1 VLAEIDAA
9 QRRLYAD
16 AAPGVVFLV
25 TPNSIGSG
33 ILLTAEGLVLT
44 NAHVVGKSNS
54 LDVVTFSGQ
63 RMKGHVV
70 ERGVGLDLAVV
81 QLEGVSGLPT
91 LQPAPA
97 SDLAVGQ
104 WVAAV
109 GHGEGGGWTFTTG
122 TISNLYTTQEGTTIF
137 QTQIPLNPGNSG
149 GPILDRQGRVV
160 GVATASLE
168 GAQNLNFGI
177 RTDVAMLGLTHL
189 EPLCGCLVVDAP
201 PGVPVFVDGQMVG
214 MGPRIAVTGTIGEH
228 EVFAIIGGQKVR
240 QVIQWPAQR
249 VVKLAN

>member
-1 VLAEIDAA
+1 MDLHHWHHLE
-9 QRRLYAD
+9 
-16 AAPGVVFLV
+16 
-25 TPNSIGSG
+25 SG
-33 ILLTAEGLVLT
+33 Y
-44 NAHVVGKSNS
+44 H
-54 LDVVTFSGQ
+54 
-63 RMKGHVV
+63 
-70 ERGVGLDLAVV
+70 
-81 QLEGVSGLPT
+81 
-91 LQPAPA
+91 
-97 SDLAVGQ
+97 
-104 WVAAV
+104 
-109 GHGEGGGWTFTTG
+109 TG
-122 TISNLYTTQEGTTIF
+122 RNDDISNTNTVE
-137 QTQIPLNPGNSG
+137 SG
-149 GPILDRQGRVV
+149 ELGWAILDRQGRVV

-177 RTDVAMLGLTHL
+177 RMDVAMLGLTHL

>member
-1 VLAEIDAA
+1 MLAEIDAA

-63 RMKGHVV
+63 RLKGHVV

-109 GHGEGGGWTFTTG
+109 GHGEGGGVDLHHWHHLESGYHTG
-122 TISNLYTTQEGTTIF
+122 RNDDISNTNTVE
-137 QTQIPLNPGNSG
+137 SG
-149 GPILDRQGRVV
+149 ELGWAILDRQGRVV

-177 RTDVAMLGLTHL
+177 RMDVAMLGLTHL

-201 PGVPVFVDGQMVG
+201 PVFRCSWTVRWSVWG
-214 MGPRIAVTGTIGEH
+214 H
-228 EVFAIIGGQKVR
+228 ESR
-240 QVIQWPAQR
+240 
-249 VVKLAN
+249 